1 MTQILADNLRA
12 HMERKGWSM
21 AHLSKVAGAGDT
33 AVYDIL
39 NQRTRSPKLN
49 TIAKIAK
56 ALDLTVIDLL
66 TTGDRSAAQWEILSA
81 FSKLSEEDQEKLL
94 QAARAWAPKQ

>member
-1 MTQILADNLRA
+1 MTQILANNLRT
-12 HMERKGWSM
+12 HLERKGWSM
-21 AHLSKVAGAGDT
+21 AHLSKLAGAGDT

-39 NQRTRSPKLN
+39 NQRTQSPKLN
-49 TIAKIAK
+49 TIDKIAR

-81 FSKLSEEDQEKLL
+81 FSKLSEADQEKLL
-94 QAARAWAPKQ
+94 QAARAWAKEE